1 MKRIHIE
8 LLARW
13 GNDDA
18 ESRIRISRRRW
29 SAIQNGEAYEVR
41 ATSTYEG
48 KRYPGVGRFAQG
60 QGSIDGEQG
69 LECVAD
75 LPVTALIAPTVPMDA
90 APAVIRAM
98 AVFLIPWPSLTIC
111 SVSGSS

>member
-8 LLARW
+8 LLALW

-29 SAIQNGEAYEVR
+29 SAIQNGEAYKVS

-48 KRYPGVGRFAQG
+48 KRYPVVWRFAQG
-60 QGSIDGEQG
+60 QVSIDGEHG
-69 LECVAD
+69 MECVVD
-75 LPVTALIAPTVPMDA
+75 LPVTDLIATTVETG
-90 APAVIRAM
+90 R
-98 AVFLIPWPSLTIC
+98 
-111 SVSGSS
+111 G

>member
-8 LLARW
+8 LLALW

-29 SAIQNGEAYEVR
+29 SAMQSGEAYEVS

-48 KRYPGVGRFAQG
+48 KRYPVVWRFAQS
-60 QGSIDGEQG
+60 QVSIDGENG
-69 LECVAD
+69 MECVVD
-75 LPVTALIAPTVPMDA
+75 LPVTSLISTTLETG
-90 APAVIRAM
+90 RR
-98 AVFLIPWPSLTIC
+98 
-111 SVSGSS
+111 

>member
-8 LLARW
+8 LLALW

-29 SAIQNGEAYEVR
+29 SAIQSGEAYEVR

-48 KRYPGVGRFAQG
+48 KRYPVVWRFTQG
-60 QGSIDGEQG
+60 QVSIDRDDGM
-69 LECVAD
+69 ECVVD
-75 LPVTALIAPTVPMDA
+75 LPVTDLIAATVE
-90 APAVIRAM
+90 
-98 AVFLIPWPSLTIC
+98 T
-111 SVSGSS
+111 GGG